1 MSDSEAFGSE
11 SEAAA
16 TDDFLS
22 GSEYDSGGEYDFD
35 DGSEEINPDPGRAHV
50 RPWEG
55 GGRGCASWGRGSNM
69 QGMTAG
75 PLQCRSSRSSGS
87 VVQHP
92 NPWHQPIQACAAAPH
107 LPPSGPRLPDP
118 LPCPLRTP

>member
-22 GSEYDSGGEYDFD
+22 GSEYDSGGEYDFE

-50 RPWEG
+50 CREG
-55 GGRGCASWGRGSNM
+55 GKGGELG
-69 QGMTAG
+69 
-75 PLQCRSSRSSGS
+75 
-87 VVQHP
+87 V
-92 NPWHQPIQACAAAPH
+92 
-107 LPPSGPRLPDP
+107 
-118 LPCPLRTP
+118 CPLGAGLKDGGHGR